1 VAVLTLQGLSRVV
14 LDHEQEKLAHKTAV
28 DWMAV
33 KNSHPTTHP
42 RQYNR
47 ALNYHEMITE
57 KAEGYGAQ
65 IAVAVHF
72 GVENYVPDPGVEY
85 ENADVGN
92 NIEVKH
98 THHEGGHLIVQNT
111 YRSPTRMKD
120 VAILVIGK
128 SPVYFLVGWIPVEMA
143 KHPKYKVHW
152 DDNYWVPQRNLFEM
166 KYLKRSN
173 YGDSA
178 L

>member
-1 VAVLTLQGLSRVV
+1 MAMLTMPRLDRVV
-14 LDHEQEKLAHKTAV
+14 LDHAQERLAHHTGFE
-28 DWMAV
+28 WMHV
-33 KNSHPTTHP
+33 KNSHPTTQV

-47 ALNYHEMITE
+47 NLNYHEMVTE
-57 KAEGYGAQ
+57 KAEAYGAQ
-65 IAVAVHF
+65 IAVAIHF
-72 GVENYVPDPGVEY
+72 GVTDYVPDPGIDDSK
-85 ENADVGN
+85 ADVG

-98 THHEGGHLIVQNT
+98 TQHAQGHLIVQNC
-111 YRSPTRMKD
+111 YRSPVRRKD
-120 VAILVIGK
+120 IAILVIGK

-143 KHPKYKVHW
+143 MQPKYKVHW

-173 YGDSA
+173 YGDAA